1 MKILMVLFE
10 IQDYGGIINHAEC
23 LALGL
28 KRKGCEVD
36 FNMLASRQSVSS
48 HLAGKVKNPEEF
60 TVKGTGYPYHQT
72 KGWSKVPKIP
82 YLSLSKKKQFLER
95 CSREYDAVLWHMPV
109 PTRNNENKDI
119 DEWLSLYNNGCKNI
133 AIVHDGN
140 LPDLYPH
147 ILAVKDKFWAMVCV
161 HEAAYASAENVPI
174 PRKLIVNP
182 FDFAEET
189 KLAQGGELEL
199 PWEGEKFN
207 QRDGFVAI
215 QIFKAWKRVD
225 SLIRAIP
232 QMQNNES
239 KIIGGA
245 GIEYRYMTSKE
256 KCKPKYFE
264 LDGTRIWNNALDAG
278 MDYVGVQKGEQ
289 VFEHLY
295 NAKLHIDPSWSIKY
309 SNQGAHFNRTTIE
322 AMFCGAVPMATDLG
336 MKNSAYFKAG
346 QNFIEIPHK
355 ASAVEFANIVD
366 QALADEKQWSAIR
379 KNNIPLLR
387 QFCCE
392 EVADEYIDLI
402 EDNQAETETGE
413 VSDELLYKAEK
424 SLKFFGI
431 NPHNHSLITWY

>member
-36 FNMLASRQSVSS
+36 FNILASRQQGSNN
-48 HLAGKVKNPEEF
+48 LAGKVKNPEEF
-60 TVKGTGYPYHQT
+60 TVKGTGYPHHQT

-82 YLSLSKKKQFLER
+82 YLGLSKKKQFLER

-109 PTRNNENKDI
+109 PTRNKENKEI
-119 DEWLSLYNNGCKNI
+119 DEWLSLYDNGCKNI

-147 ILAVKDKFWAMVCV
+147 ILAVRDKFWAMVCV
-161 HEAAYASAENVPI
+161 HEAAYASAKNVPI

-182 FDFAEET
+182 FDLVTQCLNEQNAE
-189 KLAQGGELEL
+189 A
-199 PWEGEKFN
+199 PWLLNDFN
-207 QRDGFVAI
+207 NRQGFVAI

-232 QMQNNES
+232 RMQNTEN
-239 KIIGGA
+239 KIVGGA

-264 LDGTRIWNNALDAG
+264 LDGTRIWDNALVAG
-278 MDYVGVQKGEQ
+278 MNYVGVKKNEA
-289 VFEHLY
+289 VLECLMD
-295 NAKLHIDPSWSIKY
+295 AKLHIDPSWSKKY
-309 SNQGAHFNRTTIE
+309 AQQGAHFNRTTVE
-322 AMFCGAVPMATDLG
+322 AIMCGAVPVATDLG
-336 MKNSAYFKAG
+336 MKNSAYFKPRE
-346 QNFIEIPHK
+346 NYIEIPH
-355 ASAVEFANIVD
+355 SATPTQFANIIDHALVD
-366 QALADEKQWSAIR
+366 KNQWLKIR
-379 KNNIPLLR
+379 KNNEPLLS
-387 QFCCE
+387 QFSCE
-392 EVADEYIDLI
+392 EVAGEYLDLI

-413 VSDELLYKAEK
+413 VNEEIKYKAEN
-424 SLKFFGI
+424 SLQFFGI
-431 NPHNHSLITWY
+431 NARNHKLITWY